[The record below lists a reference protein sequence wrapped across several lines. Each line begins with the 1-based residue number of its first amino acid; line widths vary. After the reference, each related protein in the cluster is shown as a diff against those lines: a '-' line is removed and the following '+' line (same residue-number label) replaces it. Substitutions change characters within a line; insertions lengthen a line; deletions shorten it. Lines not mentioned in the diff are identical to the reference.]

1 MFKDTLLLFMRK
13 TITSYCIA
21 QTIWYMSCETPIILT
36 TRLEYCL
43 ECNIRCNVFL
53 SPTLWI
59 HGVYV
64 CIYWDWLLSWRVS
77 LNNESSLHL
86 YFGTPFKGGVFFLS
100 FFLLS
105 ILSFLFQLVHL
116 YYLFF
121 FCESNR
127 NVFFKLILTFYVFL
141 AYPTHLKLIKIQ
153 SSF

>member
-100 FFLLS
+100 FF
-105 ILSFLFQLVHL
+105 FYQFC
-116 YYLFF
+116 LFF
-121 FCESNR
+121 SNLFIFIIC
-127 NVFFKLILTFYVFL
+127 FFFVSRIETCFL
-141 AYPTHLKLIKIQ
+141 SL
-153 SSF
+153 F